1 LGSFRSFWARLMRLY
16 QFLQRKRGPM
26 TITRRSFAAGLT
38 IAAIGT
44 KLRSD
49 IVLPA
54 AANTASLDIGF
65 HGLWAFFVG
74 TKSILAATP
83 WNSEHCY
90 LAREL
95 PGVPVVLP
103 AGQLYFTGLTAGA
116 GTFPSSNQLTEHYK
130 QGIDLQS
137 WFVTLLL
144 PMPASVQAR
153 RVAKLKFLEETTAR
167 SGYLSYHLKY
177 DVDPNNPP
185 TIKGLPQWK
194 PNWQAES
201 ANIDFHAE
209 PDHMASGPHASAA
222 LNDLCAKL
230 GLNYH
235 VDRVVSYPPSTPPP
249 ADEDKSLYELHIP
262 CAGAMKAGIVTVSQ
276 KGVLRLVDG
285 AVVDCLPF
293 VIAGAPVPGVP
304 Q

>member
-1 LGSFRSFWARLMRLY
+1 
-16 QFLQRKRGPM
+16 M

-44 KLRSD
+44 KFRRD
-49 IVLPA
+49 MVFAA

-74 TKSILAATP
+74 TKSILAVAP

-95 PGVPVVLP
+95 SGVPTVLP
-103 AGQLYFTGLTAGA
+103 ARQLYFAGLTAGT

-130 QGIDLQS
+130 QGVDPQS
-137 WFVTLLL
+137 WFVTVLL
-144 PMPASVQAR
+144 PVPASVQAR

-185 TIKGLPQWK
+185 TIKELPLWK
-194 PNWQAES
+194 PSWQAGS

-209 PDHMASGPHASAA
+209 PDHMVGQPHASAA

-249 ADEDKSLYELHIP
+249 ADEDKSLYELHISCP
-262 CAGAMKAGIVTVSQ
+262 GAMKAGMVTISQ
-276 KGVLRLVDG
+276 AGVLRLVDG
-285 AVVDCLPF
+285 EVVDCAPF
-293 VIAGAPVPGVP
+293 VIVGAPVPGAP